1 MSILNAPLALSPPTI
16 SFDTWLCELDR
27 ICEQRLSISLDDLL
41 DLSAHD
47 AYYAGVGPA
56 VFFELAVLP
65 RLSAND
71 VSFPDVIARD
81 APDHEDLL
89 DGPLHEDH

>member
-1 MSILNAPLALSPPTI
+1 MSVLNAPLALSPPTI
-16 SFDTWLCELDR
+16 TFDAWLCELDR
-27 ICEQRLSISLDDLL
+27 ICEQRLSITIDDLL

-65 RLSAND
+65 KLGAND
-71 VSFPDVIARD
+71 VSSLNVIARE
-81 APDHEDLL
+81 PNHEDLL
-89 DGPLHEDH
+89 DTPVREDY